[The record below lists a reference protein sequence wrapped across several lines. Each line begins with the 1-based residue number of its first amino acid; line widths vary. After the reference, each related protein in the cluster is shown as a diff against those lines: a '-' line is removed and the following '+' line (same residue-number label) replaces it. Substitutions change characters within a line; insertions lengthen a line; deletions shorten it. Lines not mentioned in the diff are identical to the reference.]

1 MICLILNLLFTTEIN
16 VIFVLYQNWLYF
28 TQAEK
33 ELLLY
38 VLRIVLGTWRCVE
51 LKNQIVERAYHYKL
65 KSQKNSVCTYF
76 MIPALFQ
83 MNKNPNCH
91 NNWINKTLSTP
102 IFVIAFLNKLVL
114 EELRKLRVDWMKKY
128 CKNIKLN

>member
-33 ELLLY
+33 EQQFGHLKMCWAQKSDSRKSLSLQ
-38 VLRIVLGTWRCVE
+38 VE
-51 LKNQIVERAYHYKL
+51 KP
-65 KSQKNSVCTYF
+65 KNSVCTYF
-76 MIPALFQ
+76 MIQALFQ

-102 IFVIAFLNKLVL
+102 LFVIASLNKLVL
-114 EELRKLRVDWMKKY
+114 GELRKSRVDWMKKY

>member
-1 MICLILNLLFTTEIN
+1 MSNFEPSFYNWNQRYFCTVSELTILYSGWERIT
-16 VIFVLYQNWLYF
+16 VVC
-28 TQAEK
+28 TQDSFGHLKMCWAQKSDSRKSLSLQVEK
-33 ELLLY
+33 P
-38 VLRIVLGTWRCVE
+38 
-51 LKNQIVERAYHYKL
+51 
-65 KSQKNSVCTYF
+65 KNSVCTYF

-102 IFVIAFLNKLVL
+102 IFVIASLNKLVL
-114 EELRKLRVDWMKKY
+114 EELRKSRVDWMKKY